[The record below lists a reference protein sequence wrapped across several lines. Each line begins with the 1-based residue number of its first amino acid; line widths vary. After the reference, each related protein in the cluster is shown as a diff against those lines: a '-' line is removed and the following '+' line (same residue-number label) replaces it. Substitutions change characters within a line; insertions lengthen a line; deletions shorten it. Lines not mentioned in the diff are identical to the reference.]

1 MLTEISEWLENHPQE
16 VVILARRNFKGV
28 MEDLHEYLMGCIKNI
43 FGDMLCPMGC
53 EQGPQAPHALGSG
66 GSGSTRLTVIRLS
79 THCVRLIQAPGDAA
93 HGTPVIH
100 PPLSPLKHPNDQPIT
115 GHRHPQ

>member
-43 FGDMLCPMGC
+43 FGDMLCP
-53 EQGPQAPHALGSG
+53 
-66 GSGSTRLTVIRLS
+66 
-79 THCVRLIQAPGDAA
+79 
-93 HGTPVIH
+93 HGV
-100 PPLSPLKHPNDQPIT
+100 
-115 GHRHPQ
+115 